1 MQTNFRR
8 LNPMRGSAAT
18 TLALI
23 EWREG
28 KGPKKFLGGSQSLKN
43 VIYQTVFLKV
53 NINGTW
59 VVENIMRFLPLL
71 SKIPNKIKANS

>member
-8 LNPMRGSAAT
+8 LNPMRGSATT

-28 KGPKKFLGGSQSLKN
+28 KGPKSFWWIAIARYLLNIPIKN
-43 VIYQTVFLKV
+43 NVFLKV
-53 NINGTW
+53 TNNGTW
-59 VVENIMRFLPLL
+59 VVENI
-71 SKIPNKIKANS
+71 